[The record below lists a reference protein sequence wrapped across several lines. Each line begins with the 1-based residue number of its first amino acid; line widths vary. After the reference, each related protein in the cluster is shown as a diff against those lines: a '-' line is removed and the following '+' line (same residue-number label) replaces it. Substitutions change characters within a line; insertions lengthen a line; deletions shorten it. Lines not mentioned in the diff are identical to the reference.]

1 MNNRK
6 SIFVVIIA
14 VVAIIMIER
23 YFRPDPKVRNV
34 EIMTEMVYS
43 PGYKAFEP
51 NPNFADG
58 RTMRQPVAGTI
69 PRGYLPLYD
78 RATMRLEDAGSLK
91 NPFKADV
98 VVLARGRVVYQ
109 IFCQVC
115 HGPAGLGDGPVTKRG
130 VPPPPSFLGESTA
143 QLSDGQIYYILSE
156 GKANM
161 PSYAA
166 QIGRDDRWK
175 VIHYMKTLRNRA
187 GTTP

>member
-1 MNNRK
+1 MKNWK
-6 SIFVVIIA
+6 SILVIIIA

-23 YFRPDPKVRNV
+23 FFRPDPKVRNV

-43 PGYKAFEP
+43 PGYKAYEP

-58 RTMRQPVAGTI
+58 RTLRQPVAGTI

-78 RATMRLEDAGSLK
+78 RATMKLEDAGSLK
-91 NPFKADV
+91 NPFEADV
-98 VVLARGRVVYQ
+98 AVLARGRAVYQ
-109 IFCQVC
+109 TFCQVC

-130 VPPPPSFLGESTA
+130 VPPPPSFLGQSTA
-143 QLSDGQIYYILSE
+143 QLADGQIFYILSE

-166 QIGRDDRWK
+166 QVGRDDRWK
-175 VIHYMKTLRNRA
+175 VIHYMKTLRDTA